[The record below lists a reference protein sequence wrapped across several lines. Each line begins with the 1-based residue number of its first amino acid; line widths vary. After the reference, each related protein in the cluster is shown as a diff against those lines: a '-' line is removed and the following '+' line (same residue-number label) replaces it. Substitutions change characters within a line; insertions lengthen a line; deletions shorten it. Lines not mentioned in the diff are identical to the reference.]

1 MKIFNVYAISDGND
15 DTLMNVAEEPD
26 IQPSTSNDQPEQVSS
41 DYADTLVNVA
51 EEPDIQ
57 PSTSNDQ
64 PEQVSSD
71 YADTLLQISPLP
83 KAVVVPGA
91 RKRKATGSEVIT
103 SSPYKNALVE
113 KKLENKKTV
122 RKTAKGKKVT
132 AKVST
137 QRDTTPCGTCG
148 VRFCDDEAARS
159 RIQCQ
164 LCGIWHHNECQGLD
178 DRGPITFECI
188 LCENAE

>member
-1 MKIFNVYAISDGND
+1 LFNVYAISDRND
-15 DTLMNVAEEPD
+15 DT
-26 IQPSTSNDQPEQVSS
+26 Q
-41 DYADTLVNVA
+41 VNVA

-71 YADTLLQISPLP
+71 YPDTLEA

-103 SSPYKNALVE
+103 SPPYKNALVE
-113 KKLENKKTV
+113 KELENKKTV
-122 RKTAKGKKVT
+122 RKTSTGKKVT

-148 VRFCDDEAARS
+148 VRCCDDEAARS
-159 RIQCQ
+159 WIQCQ
-164 LCGIWHHNECQGLD
+164 QCEIWFHNECQGLD
-178 DRGPITFECI
+178 ERGLMTPECI
-188 LCENAE
+188 LCENLD